1 MKAVAVVKA
10 DLEACQGYA
19 NCVVGADDY
28 FDIDDDGVVV
38 LLKTEVPE
46 GEESI
51 RWCVVVIARPPLPA
65 SLRPPPAMRRHRR
78 DVPDS

>member
-1 MKAVAVVKA
+1 MTVVKA

-46 GEESI
+46 GERGRVEEAARS
-51 RWCVVVIARPPLPA
+51 CPVSALVVE
-65 SLRPPPAMRRHRR
+65 
-78 DVPDS
+78 DQ